1 MDLKSGLVSATLC
14 AATAYILFQIATS
27 SAFAA
32 TVLIA
37 LALAIAVAWI
47 RNKLEGG
54 SSLKEAPVPGFAM
67 CNGHFE
73 PDANASSP
81 WARFRLEGHNVAEI
95 FVDGGAVEAA
105 GERIDATWNVVDPNV
120 VRTASRGGHHVLMRE
135 GPLLLALEGAH
146 GGAAPAPCSVR
157 KGRRYA
163 PEDRKRV
170 AVVSGPVTY
179 PAPWRRV
186 DRSRAA
192 PVRVV
197 AAALGFLGH
206 RRRAGSPGSRPWP
219 ACECGRGD
227 GRRATRL
234 G

>member
-120 VRTASRGGHHVLMRE
+120 VRIVASRGPEPREVLMRE
-135 GPLLLALEGAH
+135 GGRFDTVVLEAAH
-146 GGAAPAPCSVR
+146 GGAARGTLYTFV
-157 KGRRYA
+157 
-163 PEDRKRV
+163 PEEPDDDVPR
-170 AVVSGPVTY
+170 GPL
-179 PAPWRRV
+179 
-186 DRSRAA
+186 SR
-192 PVRVV
+192 
-197 AAALGFLGH
+197 
-206 RRRAGSPGSRPWP
+206 
-219 ACECGRGD
+219 
-227 GRRATRL
+227 
-234 G
+234 